1 MEAAK
6 RRWRRGFSSSVA
18 LHSQSGREKTIKA
31 IEHRVI
37 FRPARLREEGRG
49 WRERHSSGHKNN
61 NSPDGLCIVA
71 LCLDYAIQ
79 IP

>member
-1 MEAAK
+1 MEK
-6 RRWRRGFSSSVA
+6 RLQFLCTDQA
-18 LHSQSGREKTIKA
+18 L
-31 IEHRVI
+31 I

-49 WRERHSSGHKNN
+49 TRERHSSGHKNN
-61 NSPDGLCIVA
+61 NPTDGLCIVA